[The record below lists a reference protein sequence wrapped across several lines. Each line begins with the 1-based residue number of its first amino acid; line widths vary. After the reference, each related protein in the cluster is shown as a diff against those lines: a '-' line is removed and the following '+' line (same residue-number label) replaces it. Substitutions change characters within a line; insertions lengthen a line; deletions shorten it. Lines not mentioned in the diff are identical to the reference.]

1 MFKNEILTHFIIGND
16 RPSCI
21 FTVCKKRLQNFC
33 RPTVFLGVP
42 RVWEK
47 IMEGMLDKGKNVKG
61 LQKKIADACKKAG
74 LDHHLEGKQN
84 NIMYTLGQKVC
95 HKP

>member
-1 MFKNEILTHFIIGND
+1 MDNDFILF
-16 RPSCI
+16 
-21 FTVCKKRLQNFC
+21 

-61 LQKKIADACKKAG
+61 LQKKIAESVKKAG
-74 LDHHLEGKQN
+74 LEHHLEGKG
-84 NIMYTLGQKVC
+84 NIMYTLGKKVRLVTFSPEMLC
-95 HKP
+95 LFVQISLIAIN